1 MAALK
6 GVLKEMN
13 NIDEAKIKEMFK
25 AAIIEVIEENQELV
39 REILDSALEDIAM
52 VRAIREGETTQLVT
66 REDVLNALSG
76 AE

>member
-66 REDVLNALSG
+66 REDVLNALYG

>member
-13 NIDEAKIKEMFK
+13 NIDKAKIKEMFK

>member
-13 NIDEAKIKEMFK
+13 NIDEAKLKEMFK

-76 AE
+76 A

>member
-39 REILDSALEDIAM
+39 REILDSAFEDIAM

-66 REDVLNALSG
+66 RRMYSMPSG